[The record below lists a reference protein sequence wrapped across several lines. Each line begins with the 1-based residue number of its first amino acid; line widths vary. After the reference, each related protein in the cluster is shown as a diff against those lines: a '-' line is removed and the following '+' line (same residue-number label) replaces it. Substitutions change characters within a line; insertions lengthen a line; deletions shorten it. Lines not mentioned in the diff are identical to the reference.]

1 MAQTTSPA
9 KADGGAAQ
17 ASEPAPNEVTYLTV
31 ADEQNLVKF
40 YLNKIPQLAKAFQ
53 FPEAVASTA
62 MTYLKRFYL
71 RNTCM
76 DYHPKNVM
84 LTCLF
89 LATKTE
95 VHYISIN
102 TFAAKIKST
111 SPSDI
116 LSLEFLVSQSLKFQ
130 FKVHHAG
137 LAAYGVFL
145 DMQTLAQDTP
155 ISRLEQVYSQGAALI
170 SASRLGDLE
179 FFYTPSQIALA
190 GFYAI
195 DPNLV
200 ESWLLAK
207 HPSVTNDNSIDH
219 REVLELLKTIASEMR
234 EVKEPKTE
242 DVREVDKRLKFC
254 HNPEKDPN
262 SALCVSKYSDKIV
275 Q

>member
-1 MAQTTSPA
+1 M
-9 KADGGAAQ
+9 
-17 ASEPAPNEVTYLTV
+17 TYLTV
-31 ADEQNLVKF
+31 EDEQNLVKF

-62 MTYLKRFYL
+62 MSYLKRFYL

-76 DYHPKNVM
+76 DYHPKTIM

-102 TFAAKIKST
+102 AFAAKIKST

-130 FKVHHAG
+130 YKVHHAG

-145 DMQTLAQDTP
+145 DMQNVAQDTP
-155 ISRLEQVYSQGAALI
+155 IAKLEQVYTQGAGLI
-170 SASRLGDLE
+170 STSRLSDLE

-190 GFYAI
+190 GFYAV
-195 DPNLV
+195 DPGLV
-200 ESWLLAK
+200 ETWLLAK
-207 HPSVTNDNSIDH
+207 HPSVTNDH
-219 REVLELLKTIASEMR
+219 TVEHQEVLDLLKVIAQQMK

-242 DVREVDKRLKFC
+242 DVRQVDKRLKFC

-262 SALCVSKYSDKIV
+262 SALCVARERRQSPSLSLSS
-275 Q
+275 